1 MLKLKELR
9 IQKKLTQKQVADKLC
24 VSESTVCLYEK
35 GQRTPNIDM
44 LLKYASIYNC
54 TLDELVV

>member
-9 IQKKLTQKQVADKLC
+9 KEKNLTQKQVADKLC

-35 GQRTPNIDM
+35 GQRTPSIDT
-44 LLKYASIYNC
+44 LVKYTFIYDC
-54 TLDELVV
+54 TLEDLVV